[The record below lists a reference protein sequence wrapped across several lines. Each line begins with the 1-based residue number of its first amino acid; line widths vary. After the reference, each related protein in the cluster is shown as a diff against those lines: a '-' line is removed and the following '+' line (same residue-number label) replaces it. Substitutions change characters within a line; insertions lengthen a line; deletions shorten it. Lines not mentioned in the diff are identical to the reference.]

1 MRNADRS
8 ADRATSDMEIPQ
20 VTGRAQLSILQ
31 RDLHRISGVSSARI
45 VGDST
50 PREIHIVATPDRP
63 AKQVVRDV
71 QSLAAARFGMS
82 IDHRIVSVVQLEAAG
97 TDDAGPI
104 VLEDVRRPRL
114 EEVVFANKGT
124 TGWVK
129 VALRWPDGELTEG
142 AGDVGATRESRA
154 RGAANAVTRALDS
167 WLSKRNAVLDLES
180 VAIQLLGTNSCVT
193 LHAVIHDAVS
203 STPLVGAA
211 IIYDDVATAAVHA
224 VLHALNRKI
233 G

>member
-1 MRNADRS
+1 
-8 ADRATSDMEIPQ
+8 MEIPQ
-20 VTGRAQLSILQ
+20 VTGRAQLSVLQ
-31 RDLHRISGVSSARI
+31 RDLLRVSGVTSARV
-45 VGDST
+45 VGDSA
-50 PREIHIVATPDRP
+50 PSEIHIVATPDRP
-63 AKQVVRDV
+63 AKQLVRDV

-82 IDHRIVSVVQLEAAG
+82 IDHRIVSVVQLEKERAE
-97 TDDAGPI
+97 DPGPI

-114 EEVVFANKGT
+114 ERVVFANKKT

-154 RGAANAVTRALDS
+154 RGAATAVSRALDS

-180 VAIQLLGTNSCVT
+180 VVIQLLGANSCVT
-193 LHAVIHDAVS
+193 VHAVMHDDVS

-224 VLHALNRKI
+224 MLHALNRKI